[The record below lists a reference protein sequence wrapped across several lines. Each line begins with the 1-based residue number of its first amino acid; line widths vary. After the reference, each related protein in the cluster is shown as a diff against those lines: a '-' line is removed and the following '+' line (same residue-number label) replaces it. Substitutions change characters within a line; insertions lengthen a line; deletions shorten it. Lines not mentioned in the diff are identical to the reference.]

1 MGDPIE
7 SNHEGTRTFGDLLV
21 SWRGQLSPAGWE
33 VFCDLQLGT
42 AASHP
47 VLDAR
52 TPRQPFELGDGDRIA
67 WGRLTLLPDGA
78 DCFLVLDID
87 CHSGPAS
94 EQSTLLCAWN
104 ACDPCGKTAPSEG
117 SKTFGEGGW
126 IKASWTIAG
135 ADQACL
141 TARLKISLAGGEEGD
156 TATLSP
162 QNPVWRKTL
171 RGAEGHTELA
181 FILSVEESGDARID
195 AVVRHALLPGEHA
208 ELDRFP
214 IEPSPPGPR
223 PEPEPTPGN
232 VVAFGRPRE
241 FASFTY
247 PRSLLPPTPDQQA
260 RRFVATANS
269 GGFQKNLGSLAQ
281 QKNRAGMIAE
291 TQDFVAQ
298 PSSKY
303 PGQYV
308 SRIADL
314 PGPMGHLEGPQ
325 VRHFLTMRPQN
336 ADQLRAAL
344 VALLGVP
351 IDTFLSQPD
360 YPSQRAQLQDSLLA
374 LLITDSPLG
383 DHEDAL
389 IQALLVC
396 HVAELL
402 QQQPGILTTPETL
415 REPLEANVMPPP
427 AILPLPADADA
438 DADAAAKGYVKPLGF
453 ADLQVI
459 KQRLLRYRLGEI
471 AHIENVMRGESKE
484 RSEQRSHRIETR
496 DRDYGDVTEAEMREQ
511 DYQGRSRSG
520 QESVTQTLKREFD
533 NLKQEYGSDGLS
545 VTVTGSWTD
554 TPLDPTTLKPGT
566 LDQEAT
572 AYARRLLD
580 RASARVARR
589 VESERS
595 RRSVEEFVEQNRR
608 RFDNE
613 GGDGHLTGI
622 YRWLDEIHLAHLE
635 HRGSRLIVEIVV
647 ADPAA
652 DYVRRNNVL
661 HGIDLTA
668 PIPPWQGGDGIDP
681 VRSAK
686 DIDREN
692 YAALADRYNATDMP
706 PPPPLDRVLSTALA
720 SDPPR
725 AQAKLEIPDGYTA
738 TSGTVSYGWT
748 GTAPAGTTQALDILV
763 GGATVKIDP
772 AQDPN
777 PGSKTLA
784 ALPSGTTTVP
794 LTALAVGLEY
804 AVTVTL
810 ACTCSTTAD
819 TYLHWQIAAYDS
831 MMAAYRARRD
841 DYFGAMAK
849 LAEGPARSA
858 PERQRETER
867 AELQKAAI
875 RCLMAPFL
883 DQPPPDPAP
892 PAWQRDAAT
901 LTLIPF
907 FRDALEWGEMT
918 YALYGR
924 YFDSSDPDRPDWL
937 TLAQTMDGAPGFM
950 EFLEAGA
957 ARLLVPVKPHQVLP
971 LLYYLASGGQFWS
984 GTAELTP
991 VYEADVWLANTLK
1004 SLAHIPPPIPG
1015 EAWEVEV
1022 ATSMLMLQPDASLP
1036 SPGDRAEP

>member
-1 MGDPIE
+1 MGAPLE
-7 SNHEGTRTFGDLLV
+7 SNHEGSRAFGDLLV
-21 SWRGQLSPAGWE
+21 SWRGQPSPAGWE
-33 VFCDLQLGT
+33 VFCDLRLGA
-42 AASHP
+42 AASRLA
-47 VLDAR
+47 LDAR
-52 TPRQPFELGDGDRIA
+52 TPRQPFELGDGDSIA
-67 WGRLTLLPDGA
+67 WGRLTLLPDA
-78 DCFLVLDID
+78 DGGFLVLDID

-94 EQSTLLCAWN
+94 EHSTLLCAWK
-104 ACDPCGKTAPSEG
+104 ACDPCGKTPPSEG
-117 SKTFGEGGW
+117 SKTFGDGGW

-141 TARLKISLAGGEEGD
+141 AARLKIILAGGDDGD
-156 TATLSP
+156 AATLSP

-171 RGAEGHTELA
+171 RVEEGHTELA
-181 FILSVEESGDARID
+181 FILSVSDNGDARID
-195 AVVRHALLPGEHA
+195 AVVRHARLPGEHA

-214 IEPSPPGPR
+214 LEPQPPGPH
-223 PEPEPTPGN
+223 PEPEPAPGN
-232 VVAFGRPRE
+232 GVAFGRPRE

-260 RRFVATANS
+260 RRFAATANS
-269 GGFQKNLGSLAQ
+269 GGFQQNLGTLAQ
-281 QKNRAGMIAE
+281 QKNRAGMVAE
-291 TQDFVAQ
+291 AEEFVAQ

-314 PGPMGHLEGPQ
+314 PGPMGRLEGPP
-325 VRHFLTMRPQN
+325 VRALLAMRPQN
-336 ADQLRAAL
+336 AEQLRAAL
-344 VALLGVP
+344 AALLGVP
-351 IDTFLSQPD
+351 VDAFLSQPD
-360 YPSQRAQLQDSLLA
+360 YPAQRAQLQDSLLA
-374 LLITDSPLG
+374 LLITGSPLG

-389 IQALLVC
+389 TQALLVC

-402 QQQPGILTTPETL
+402 QQQPGLLTTPETL
-415 REPLEANVMPPP
+415 REPLEANPLPPP
-427 AILPLPADADA
+427 ALLPLPA
-438 DADAAAKGYVKPLGF
+438 AAAAAPKGYAKPLGF

-471 AHIENVMRGESKE
+471 AHVENVMRGESKE
-484 RSEQRSHRIETR
+484 RSEQRSRRVETR
-496 DRDYGDVTEAEMREQ
+496 ERDYDDTADAEMREQ

-520 QESVTQTLKREFD
+520 QESVTHTLKREFD

-554 TPLDPTTLKPGT
+554 TPLDPATLKPGT
-566 LDQEAT
+566 LGQDAA

-589 VESERS
+589 VEAERS
-595 RRSVEEFVEQNRR
+595 RRSVEEFAEQNRR
-608 RFDNE
+608 RFGNE

-661 HGIDLTA
+661 HGIAFTA
-668 PIPPWQGGDGIDP
+668 PIPPWQGGDGIAP

-686 DIDREN
+686 DIDRQN

-706 PPPPLDRVLSTALA
+706 PPPPQDLVLSAALA
-720 SDPPR
+720 SDPPH
-725 AQAKLEIPDGYTA
+725 AQAKLDIPDGYA
-738 TSGTVSYGWT
+738 VSGGTVGYGWT
-748 GTAPAGTTQALDILV
+748 GTAPAGTAQSLDFLV
-763 GGATVKIDP
+763 GGTAVKVDP
-772 AQDPN
+772 GQDPN
-777 PGSKTLA
+777 PGAKS
-784 ALPSGTTTVP
+784 
-794 LTALAVGLEY
+794 LTALPAGTTAVPVTAVAAGLEY
-804 AVTVTL
+804 AATITL
-810 ACTCSTTAD
+810 ACACSATAD
-819 TYLHWQIAAYDS
+819 AYLRWQIAAYGS
-831 MMAAYRARRD
+831 VMAAYRARRD

-849 LAEGPARSA
+849 LAAGPSRSA
-858 PERQRETER
+858 PERRRETER

-883 DQPPPDPAP
+883 GQPDPAP
-892 PAWQRDAAT
+892 PAWQRDAAA

-937 TLAQTMDGAPGFM
+937 TLAQAAGSAPDFL

-957 ARLLVPVKPHQVLP
+957 ARLLVPVKPPQVLP
-971 LLYYLASGGQFWS
+971 LLYYLASAGQFWN
-984 GTAELTP
+984 GAPELAP
-991 VYEADVWLANTLK
+991 VHAADVGLVNTLK
-1004 SLAHIPPPIPG
+1004 SLAHIPPPPRG
-1015 EAWEVEV
+1015 ETWEVEV

-1036 SPGDRAEP
+1036 APDGGAEP